1 MKRAGRLTNAVVG
14 GCVALAMLGTTGLV
28 IASVA
33 NASTPM
39 TATTWVNM
47 RSGPSTSYGVVSV
60 LAPNEAVT
68 SNDVSGGWHQVTT
81 AKGVT
86 GWVYQNYL
94 KASEQAPAPS
104 SPAPAQPT
112 DPAPAASGQATT
124 TAAVNVRSGPS
135 TGYSIVGVAAKGSTL
150 PTTGKTS
157 GGWTEVVWSGAA
169 RWISSNYL
177 TTGTPTESKPAGQV
191 RTTANLYL
199 RTGGSTA
206 YSYTGVLPANSVV
219 DTTGQTTSEYTEII
233 HSGQNRWIATRY
245 TTAVTSTAPTPAPA
259 PVATGSVIVNVGALY
274 VRATS
279 ASNGTIVGTVYRGNE
294 LKTTGVEENSRIQV
308 IHNGVARWVYKPYTT
323 PAGSTAPAPSDPVA
337 SGQAWVNV
345 GSLYV
350 RATSAANGTVVGTVY
365 RSNELATTGVV
376 EDDRLQIVHN
386 GVARWVYKP
395 YTTTTDPG
403 SAPAPSPAPSTSVS
417 LPGYDR
423 LQPNAKIA
431 VQHVLDTYPLIRTIG
446 GYRASSSYSSDHPN
460 GRAIDVMVSNWS
472 TQASADYGW
481 TIARDFAANAS
492 KYEVTYII
500 WRQQIWNASYPE
512 RGWRWMEDRGSAT
525 ANHYDHVHISFK
537 DQ

>member
-157 GGWTEVVWSGAA
+157 GGWTEVVWSGSA

-245 TTAVTSTAPTPAPA
+245 TTAVTATAPTPAPA

-308 IHNGVARWVYKPYTT
+308 I
-323 PAGSTAPAPSDPVA
+323 
-337 SGQAWVNV
+337 
-345 GSLYV
+345 
-350 RATSAANGTVVGTVY
+350 
-365 RSNELATTGVV
+365 
-376 EDDRLQIVHN
+376 HN